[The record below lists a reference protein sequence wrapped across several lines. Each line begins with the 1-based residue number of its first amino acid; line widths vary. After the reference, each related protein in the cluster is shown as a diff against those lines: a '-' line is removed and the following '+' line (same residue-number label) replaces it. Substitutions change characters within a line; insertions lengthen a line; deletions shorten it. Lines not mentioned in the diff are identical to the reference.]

1 MFVNIIDIL
10 KNNVKTYGSKI
21 ALEDEKEILSW
32 KELDEMSDIVGK
44 NILNLGCK
52 KGCKIGIFG
61 RNSTRWAEFFLGIL
75 KMGGIPVLLNSNLKQ
90 YEIELIAN
98 RCDVENIFYDEQ
110 DKSICDITDISLKRT
125 EFSSVLNDLNTGFDL
140 KDIEINPFDTA
151 CIMFTSGSTS
161 VPKAVM
167 LSHEN
172 ITENAKSIV
181 KALHWDAGDRMCVS
195 TPMFH
200 CFGLTAGLLAGIISK
215 CYIYVPEK
223 FRSKKIF
230 EAITSKDC
238 NILSGVPSMFLVLY
252 EKYKGQKFT
261 NLKSGII
268 AGSPILPEDY
278 KKITSMFP
286 GMKLLTS
293 YGQSETS
300 PCVTVADWDTDIDEM
315 AFHCGKVIENVSIK
329 IDEDTAVDIGTLA
342 PCGEILVKGVNVMKG
357 YYNNPLENKKVFTKD
372 GWLRTG
378 DLGYLDDQENLHVKG
393 RLKEII
399 IRAGE
404 NISPLEIEEVVYRID
419 GIKSAK
425 IFGISS
431 KIFQEDV
438 VLCIVTDK
446 EVSDKYI
453 LEYLSKYLAEY
464 KLPKQIFRFDKFPM
478 TSNGKIDVAALKKMI
493 ENMP

>member
-10 KNNVKTYGSKI
+10 KNNVNTYGSKT
-21 ALEDEKEILSW
+21 ALEDEKGSLSW
-32 KELDEMSDIVGK
+32 KELDEMSDIVGE
-44 NILNLGCK
+44 NILSLGYK
-52 KGCKIGIFG
+52 KGCKVGIFG
-61 RNSTRWAEFFLGIL
+61 RNSIGWAEVFLGIL

-90 YEIELIAN
+90 YEIEMIAN
-98 RCDVENIFYDEQ
+98 RCDVESLFYDEQ
-110 DKSICDITDISLKRT
+110 DGSICEISDINLKKA
-125 EFSSVLNDLNTGFDL
+125 EFSSVLNTLSTGLDF
-140 KDIEINPFDTA
+140 KKVEINPFDTA

-161 VPKAVM
+161 MPKAVM

-181 KALHWDAGDRMCVS
+181 KALHWDADGRMCVS

-215 CYIYVPEK
+215 CYIYIPAK

-230 EAITSKDC
+230 EAITSKNC

-278 KKITSMFP
+278 KKIISMFP

-300 PCVTVADWDTDIDEM
+300 PCVTMADWDTDIDEM

-329 IDEDTAVDIGTLA
+329 IDEGTAVDIGTSS

-357 YYNNPLENKKVFTKD
+357 YYNNPLENEKVFTKD

-378 DLGYLDDQENLHVKG
+378 DLGYLDSKENLHVKG

-404 NISPLEIEEVVYRID
+404 NISPLEIEEVVYRIE

-425 IFGISS
+425 VFGIPS
-431 KIFQEDV
+431 KIFQEEV
-438 VLCIVTDK
+438 VLCIIADQK
-446 EVSDKYI
+446 ISDEYI
-453 LEYLSKYLAEY
+453 LDYLSKYLAEY
-464 KLPKQIFRFDKFPM
+464 KLPKKIFRFDKFPM
-478 TSNGKIDVAALKKMI
+478 TSNGKIDAVALKKII
-493 ENMP
+493 ESMP